1 MDKKEFIQLNKKHIN
16 SIRGYSY
23 ISSGLYEEKKSK
35 FYSYIYRI
43 ENKEEAEKIIA
54 IMREEFKDSRHVVY
68 AYVIGNVYKYSDDGE
83 PSGTAG
89 KMIYSL
95 LEKQN
100 ITNCLVI
107 VIRYFGGILL
117 GAGPLSRAY
126 LKTVKNAEDNLDI
139 VDYIPKLI
147 YNLECD
153 YSDEAIL
160 RNIIDNTDAEI
171 LDVKYNTRVI
181 YRVKVSENHIKL
193 FSKFQ
198 KR

>member
-1 MDKKEFIQLNKKHIN
+1 MDKKEFIQLNKENIN
-16 SIRGYSY
+16 NIRGYSY

-35 FYSYIYRI
+35 FYSYMFKI
-43 ENKEEAEKIIA
+43 EDKEKAEEIITA
-54 IMREEFKDSRHVVY
+54 MKEEFKDARHVVY
-68 AYVIGNVYKYSDDGE
+68 AYVIGNIYKYSDDGE

-126 LKTVKNAEDNLDI
+126 LKAVKSAEENLDI
-139 VDYIPKLI
+139 VDYVPKVTCT
-147 YNLECD
+147 LECD
-153 YSDEAIL
+153 YSDESSL
-160 RNIIDNTDAEI
+160 RGIVDNSAAEI
-171 LDVKYNTRVI
+171 LSVKYNEKVI
-181 YRVKVSENHIKL
+181 YIIRVSENDIKL
-193 FSKFQ
+193 FDKFQ
-198 KR
+198 KS